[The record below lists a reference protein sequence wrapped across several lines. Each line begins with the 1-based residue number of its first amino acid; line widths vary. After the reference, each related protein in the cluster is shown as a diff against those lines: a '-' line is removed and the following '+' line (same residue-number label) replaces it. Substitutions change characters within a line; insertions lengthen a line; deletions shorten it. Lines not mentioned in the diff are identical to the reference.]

1 MTVGPVGVPALP
13 PRAAQLLR
21 SIDEGAVL
29 GASRQLH
36 VLGDVLTEMARVPG
50 QDASALVAGTKS
62 LVAHVT
68 RTRGASSHAVANGI
82 EQMARPVLSR
92 SGRGTGEEA
101 GEVLVASVELFRKLL
116 DTARTSV
123 RGHGCEVL
131 RPFGRILAYDY
142 SSTVAQVVAD
152 VARVAGGGRLTVFV
166 PEARSLDGGRKYVAD
181 WSDLEVTVR
190 LVPDAAVGWALG
202 RCDAAV
208 AGAETLSGEGGCYNT
223 IGTALVAQGAR
234 RAGIPFYVLSVLLKT
249 DLQDPD
255 GQRTLPSLDFLERLE
270 AATPP
275 GSPLTV
281 QGEFPDLDYTGPG
294 DITGL
299 VTEAGLIRPEQVR
312 ELAAP
317 FLRPRTPIR
326 G

>member
-1 MTVGPVGVPALP
+1 MTAGPVGVPALP
-13 PRAAQLLR
+13 PRAAELLR
-21 SIDEGAVL
+21 SIDTGAVL

-36 VLGDVLTEMARVPG
+36 VLGDVLTEMARVHG
-50 QDASALVAGTKS
+50 QDAPTLTAGAQS

-68 RTRGASSHAVANGI
+68 RTRGTSSHAVANGI
-82 EQMARPVLSR
+82 EQMARPVLSV
-92 SGRGTGEEA
+92 SGRNTGEDA
-101 GEVLVASVELFRKLL
+101 GELLVASVETFRRLL
-116 DTARTSV
+116 DTAQASV
-123 RGHGCEVL
+123 RGHGYEVL
-131 RPFGRILAYDY
+131 RPYGRILAYDY
-142 SSTVAQVVAD
+142 SSTVAQVVSD
-152 VARVAGGGRLTVFV
+152 VARLAGGGRLTVFV
-166 PEARSLDGGRKYVAD
+166 PEARSLDGGRKYLSD

-223 IGTALVAQGAR
+223 IGTAVVAQGAR
-234 RAGIPFYVLSVLLKT
+234 RAGVPFYVLSVLLKT

-255 GQRTLPSLDFLERLE
+255 GRRAPASLDFLKRLE

-299 VTEAGLIRPEQVR
+299 VTEAGLIRPEQLR

-317 FLRPRTPIR
+317 SLRPRTPISE
-326 G
+326 

>member
-1 MTVGPVGVPALP
+1 MSAVPGGTPTLP
-13 PRAAQLLR
+13 PQAAALLR
-21 SIDEGAVL
+21 SIDTGAVL

-36 VLGDVLTEMARVPG
+36 VLGDVLAELARVYG
-50 QDASALVAGTKS
+50 QDAPTLAARAGG

-68 RTRGASSHAVANGI
+68 RTRGASSQAVANGI
-82 EQMARPVLSR
+82 EQMARPVLSV
-92 SGRGTGEEA
+92 SGRAA
-101 GEVLVASVELFRKLL
+101 GENAGELLVASVEAFRRLL
-116 DTARTSV
+116 DDALASV
-123 RGHGCEVL
+123 RGHGYNVL
-131 RPFGRILAYDY
+131 QPHQRILAYDY

-152 VARVAGGGRLTVFV
+152 LARGAGGRRLTVFV
-166 PEARSLDGGRKYVAD
+166 PEARSLDGGRKYLAD
-181 WSDLEVTVR
+181 WSDLGITVR
-190 LVPDAAVGWALG
+190 LVPDAAVGWVLG

-234 RAGIPFYVLSVLLKT
+234 RAGVPFYVLSVLLKT

-255 GQRTLPSLDFLERLE
+255 GRRALPSLDFLQRLG
-270 AATPP
+270 AVLPP

-281 QGEFPDLDYTGPG
+281 DGGFPDLDYTCPG

-299 VTEAGLIRPEQVR
+299 VSEAGLIAPGQVR
-312 ELAAP
+312 ELAASAV
-317 FLRPRTPIR
+317 RPRTPIR